1 LAGIACGG
9 IQRTVPPASGEFQM
23 DSVHGVENQTLAPVW
38 VGDDPASES
47 IRKLAHKLAAT
58 PSTLLIAGE
67 SGTGKDLLASVV
79 HYLGPNSAEPLLK
92 IDCATLPEALIESE
106 LFGHEKGAFTGASS
120 AKAGRL
126 EMAGRGTV
134 VLDEVAVM
142 TPAMQGKLL
151 RVVDQ
156 RTFERLGG
164 TITQRMEARLMAS
177 TSTDLAR
184 GVAEG
189 SFREDLYFRL
199 SVIPVTIP
207 PLRDRRGDIR
217 PLAEH
222 FLGRLAA
229 LHRSPARSIAPEAMR
244 ALEAYDFPGNV
255 RELKNMIERALV
267 EAQKDRI
274 EREHLPASVTQS
286 AAGGVERKAT
296 LAEVES
302 EHIRRILKLTRGRKS
317 EAAAILGISRKT
329 LLEKRKRYHL
339 D

>member
-1 LAGIACGG
+1 
-9 IQRTVPPASGEFQM
+9 M
-23 DSVHGVENQTLAPVW
+23 DSAQGVRNQITAPVW

-47 IRKLAHKLAAT
+47 IRKFAFKLAGT
-58 PSTLLIAGE
+58 SSTLLIVGE
-67 SGTGKDLLASVV
+67 SGTGKELLAAVI
-79 HYLGPNSAEPLLK
+79 HYLGPNCAEPLLK

-126 EMAGRGTV
+126 ELAGQGTV
-134 VLDEVAVM
+134 VLDEVAAL
-142 TPAMQGKLL
+142 TLGMQAKLL

-164 TITQRMEARLMAS
+164 TMTQRMEARLMAL
-177 TSTDLAR
+177 TSTDLGR
-184 GVAEG
+184 GVEEG

-222 FLGRLAA
+222 FLDRLAT
-229 LHRSPARSIAPEAMR
+229 LHRSSVRGFASEALR
-244 ALEAYDFPGNV
+244 AIETYDFPGNV
-255 RELKNMIERALV
+255 RELRNTIERALV
-267 EAQKDRI
+267 QAQKDKI
-274 EREHLPASVTQS
+274 EREHLPASITQS
-286 AAGGVERKAT
+286 DVGAGARRAT

-302 EHIRRILKLTRGRKS
+302 EHIRQILKLTRGRKS

>member
-1 LAGIACGG
+1 
-9 IQRTVPPASGEFQM
+9 M
-23 DSVHGVENQTLAPVW
+23 DSVRDARSQTTAPVW

-47 IRKLAHKLAAT
+47 IRKLAFKLAAT
-58 PSTLLIAGE
+58 PSTLLIVGE
-67 SGTGKDLLASVV
+67 SGTGKDLLAAMI
-79 HYLGPNSAEPLLK
+79 HYLGSNCAEPLLK

-126 EMAGRGTV
+126 ELAGRGTV
-134 VLDEVAVM
+134 VLDEVAAL
-142 TPAMQGKLL
+142 TPGMQAKLL

-164 TITQRMEARLMAS
+164 TMTQRMEARLIAL
-177 TSTDLAR
+177 TSADLSR

-207 PLRDRRGDIR
+207 PLRERRGDIR

-222 FLGRLAA
+222 FLARLAA
-229 LHRSPARSIAPEAMR
+229 LHRSPVRGFAPEALR
-244 ALEAYDFPGNV
+244 AIEAYDFPGNV
-255 RELKNMIERALV
+255 RELRNTIERALV
-267 EAQKDRI
+267 EAQKDKI
-274 EREHLPASVTQS
+274 EREHFPPSITQS
-286 AAGGVERKAT
+286 AMGAGALRTT
-296 LAEVES
+296 LAEMES
-302 EHIRRILKLTRGRKS
+302 DHIRQVLMLTRGRKS
-317 EAAAILGISRKT
+317 EAAGILGISRKT

>member
-1 LAGIACGG
+1 
-9 IQRTVPPASGEFQM
+9 M
-23 DSVHGVENQTLAPVW
+23 DSAQAVQNETTAPAW
-38 VGDDPASES
+38 VGNDPASES
-47 IRKLAHKLAAT
+47 IRKLAFKLAGT
-58 PSTLLIAGE
+58 PSTLLIVGE
-67 SGTGKDLLASVV
+67 SGTGKDLLAAVI
-79 HYLGPNSAEPLLK
+79 HYLGPNRADPLLK

-126 EMAGRGTV
+126 ELAARGTV
-134 VLDEVAVM
+134 VLDEVAAL
-142 TPAMQGKLL
+142 TPAMQSKLL

-156 RTFERLGG
+156 KTFERLGG
-164 TITQRMEARLMAS
+164 TMTQRIEARLMAL

-184 GVAEG
+184 GVSEG

-199 SVIPVTIP
+199 SVIPVAIP

-222 FLGRLAA
+222 FLERLAA
-229 LHRSPARSIAPEAMR
+229 LHRSLVRGFAPEALR
-244 ALEAYDFPGNV
+244 AIEDYDFPGNV
-255 RELKNMIERALV
+255 RELRNTIERALV
-267 EAQKDRI
+267 EAQKGKI
-274 EREHLPASVTQS
+274 EKAHLPASITQS
-286 AAGGVERKAT
+286 VAQAGERKAT
-296 LAEVES
+296 LAEMES

-317 EAAAILGISRKT
+317 EAATILGISRKT